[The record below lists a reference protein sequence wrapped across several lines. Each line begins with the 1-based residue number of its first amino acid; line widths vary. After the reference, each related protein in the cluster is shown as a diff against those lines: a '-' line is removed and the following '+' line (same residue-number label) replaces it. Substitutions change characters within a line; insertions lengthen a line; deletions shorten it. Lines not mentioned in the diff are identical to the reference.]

1 MLILMAG
8 PYRSGTNDAPDLIA
22 QNMHDMEDAT
32 LAVYR
37 KGHTPICG
45 EWTVRRSGR
54 VATDKNGRFNPTR
67 RRYLQ

>member
-8 PYRSGTNDAPDLIA
+8 PYRSGTNDAADLIA
-22 QNMHDMEDAT
+22 QNMHDMEEAA
-32 LAVYR
+32 LAIYR

-45 EWTVRRSGR
+45 EWTVRRSGC
-54 VATDKNGRFNPTR
+54 VTAIKNGRFNPTR